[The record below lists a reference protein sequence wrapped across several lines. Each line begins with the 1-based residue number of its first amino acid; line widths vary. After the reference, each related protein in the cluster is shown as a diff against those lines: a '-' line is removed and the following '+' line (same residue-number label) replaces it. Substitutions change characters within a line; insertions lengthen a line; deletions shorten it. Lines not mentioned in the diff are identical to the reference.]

1 MAEREENVL
10 ELETLTW
17 IGNAAD
23 KVRLESYIMWSEC
36 QIPRPERS
44 SSDGRMWQL
53 RTHLSSFN
61 LKVRNSKLN
70 HAPLLSSHSR
80 LLSLTCELFSII
92 SQVSV
97 PLGQLVSDRLHT
109 HHTNTCERTSTHTR
123 SLELIKIQ
131 PHLGLSNG
139 PNSEEPLGALR
150 VSGRLQDTHGLDR
163 QVLGTDT
170 PTPTQNPHS

>member
-1 MAEREENVL
+1 
-10 ELETLTW
+10 
-17 IGNAAD
+17 
-23 KVRLESYIMWSEC
+23 MWSKR
-36 QIPRPERS
+36 QILRPERS
-44 SSDGRMWQL
+44 NSYAWMWQL
-53 RTHLSSFN
+53 HIHLSCFN
-61 LKVRNSKLN
+61 LTVRKLN
-70 HAPLLSSHSR
+70 HALLLSSHSR
-80 LLSLTCELFSII
+80 LLSLTCELLSII

-109 HHTNTCERTSTHTR
+109 HHTNTCKRTSTRTH

-139 PNSEEPLGALR
+139 PNSREPLGALR

-163 QVLGTDT
+163 QVLGSDT